1 MLNIFVFVL
10 IAVTLVL
17 LSIFVDGLIELNR
30 LEQEDKNHFVREG
43 LEGYMD
49 QTFGIGRF
57 KIFKTLLDSEG
68 NIRYLVYLPK
78 YEWLKATKYQWY
90 EVYATQN
97 GYHHSEF
104 VR

>member
-1 MLNIFVFVL
+1 MLNILVFVL

-30 LEQEDKNHFVREG
+30 QEQEDKKQFVRDG

-57 KIFKTLLDSEG
+57 KVFKTLLDSEG

-78 YEWLKATKYQWY
+78 YEWLKAPTYHWY
-90 EVYATQN
+90 EVYEAHT
-97 GYHHSEF
+97 GYRHNAYE
-104 VR
+104 R